1 MTPNA
6 EERTMTE
13 NTLTRESES
22 CAHCGTTEGR
32 IEHGGYYLGR
42 PVCDACNEYAEAHG
56 GAERPTT
63 FHTAMNLIV
72 TAVDL
77 DSLRDTLQDIEDN
90 ADEIVRADIDYSA
103 LPTFGGLDIVDTT
116 DIWSWDATR
125 VLVCDTTGDGRS
137 TWSLRDRCTVT
148 VANPWTGAMVD
159 IDLDGM
165 TDDQFN
171 GYVAAI
177 ADDVR
182 EELHEMMAPCTPQA
196 YMAVY
201 VAMVGPQVA
210 GIALLS

>member
-1 MTPNA
+1 
-6 EERTMTE
+6 MTE

-22 CAHCGTTEGR
+22 CAHCGTAEGR
-32 IEHGGYYLGR
+32 IAHGGYYLGR
-42 PVCDACNEYAEAHG
+42 PVCNACDEYAESHG

-63 FHTAMNLIV
+63 YTTCMNLIV

-77 DSLRDTLQDIEDN
+77 DSLRDALQDIEDN

-103 LPTFGGLDIVDTT
+103 LPTFGGTPIEDPTG
-116 DIWSWDATR
+116 IWSWDETR
-125 VLVCDTTGDGRS
+125 VLVCDSQIGRT

-159 IDLDGM
+159 IDLDAM
-165 TDDQFN
+165 TDDQFD

-182 EELHEMMAPCTPQA
+182 EDLHEAMAPCTPQA
-196 YMAVY
+196 YMAAY
-201 VAMVGPQVA
+201 VAMVGPKVA